1 MNDQKIHPAAI
12 VSPLAALGANV
23 RVDAFAVIESG
34 VTIGDGCVIRE
45 RAHICAGTVLGKNC
59 TIHMNAV
66 VGHEPQDFSYKGGAI
81 HTRLGDGVTVR
92 ENVTIHGSPREP
104 GTAIG
109 DGCYLMAGSHVAHDC
124 RLGAGVILAN
134 GALLAG
140 HVTVE
145 DGAFV
150 SGNVVIHQHVKVGR
164 LALISGGSRIGM
176 DVPPYLIADGANLV
190 TILNAVGIRRSPL
203 IGESERADIRRAYKI
218 LYRSGLKLED
228 ALTRLESEFS
238 SDAIKHWV
246 AFFRAPSKRGF
257 CRCVIGA
264 RRPGEENVEA

>member
-1 MNDQKIHPAAI
+1 MSEKKIHPTSI
-12 VSPLAALGANV
+12 VSPQASLAANV
-23 RVDAFAVIESG
+23 RVDAFSVIESG
-34 VTIGDGCVIRE
+34 VLIGDGCVIRE

-59 TIHMNAV
+59 AIHMNAV
-66 VGHEPQDFSYKGGAI
+66 IGHEPQDFSYKGGPI

-92 ENVTIHGSPREP
+92 ENVTIHGSPRDP
-104 GTAIG
+104 GTVIG
-109 DGCYLMAGSHVAHDC
+109 DGCYLMAGAHVAHDC

-140 HVTVE
+140 HVTIY

-164 LALISGGSRIGM
+164 LAMISGGSRIGM

-203 IGESERADIRRAYKI
+203 IKESERAHIRRAYKI
-218 LYRSGLKLED
+218 LYRSGLKLDD
-228 ALTRLESEFS
+228 AMARLEAEFS
-238 SDAIKHWV
+238 SDAIKRWV
-246 AFFRAPSKRGF
+246 DFFRAPSKRGY
-257 CRCVIGA
+257 CRCVVGA
-264 RRPGEENVEA
+264 RRPSEEDGEA